1 MSDTHTP
8 DTTALRTALDRAQA
22 APLAVSHNRRFMLS
36 PRGQLTIVDAD
47 NKLHVLELQDTAD
60 LLVFLRGPAA
70 ENLQRDIIARA
81 MYQAG
86 GHAASAVAEI
96 YALAD
101 MGYAKEAL
109 AAVEQEAERRGW
121 EV

>member
-1 MSDTHTP
+1 MTDT

-36 PRGQLTIVDAD
+36 PRGQLTIVDAN
-47 NKLHVLELQDTAD
+47 NKLHVLDLQDCAD
-60 LLVFLRGPAA
+60 LLVFLHSPPAA
-70 ENLQRDIIARA
+70 QLVADIIARA
-81 MYQAG
+81 MHQAG
-86 GHAASAVAEI
+86 GHGADAVALMYTLFAEGHGP
-96 YALAD
+96 ALR
-101 MGYAKEAL
+101 